1 MSCYYLLNEWRYLTY
16 YLVIILLFRFVGS
29 LIQDRISFFFDSI
42 ALYFKVMPLASV
54 TGDLKIL
61 WLFGSHYFDIKIK
74 TKLLFQVIL
83 SFQLNISLLRNT
95 VIISRCCLEVIL
107 MSFLWY
113 FNAMTLYFKT
123 SCHCFEL
130 LSHVFDFNSL
140 LFQNS
145 GTVLS
150 YVIILT

>member
-29 LIQDRISFFFDSI
+29 LIQDRISFFWLDSSLFQSNAI
-42 ALYFKVMPLASV
+42 SLSDRWFK
-54 TGDLKIL
+54 DLVIVRFS
-61 WLFGSHYFDIKIK
+61 LFWHKKK

-95 VIISRCCLEVIL
+95 VIISRCCLDVIL

-123 SCHCFEL
+123 SCHCYEL